1 MMMGIRMVSILGICL
16 MVMIFF
22 GYALSKREAEPSTQP
37 KNHVESSASTSSTTI
52 AVNPGGPPILL
63 K

>member
-1 MMMGIRMVSILGICL
+1 MTGKRMATILGICL

-22 GYALSKREAEPSTQP
+22 GYALSKREAEPSTHS
-37 KNHVESSASTSSTTI
+37 KNHVESSTPTSSTTI
-52 AVNPGGPPILL
+52 AVNPGGPPILI